1 MNTVRNWFQKCEDLM
16 KGVTHVSKQQKC
28 DKMENVL
35 EKIIENIVIIFLIKK
50 KKNIKKIQK

>member
-1 MNTVRNWFQKCEDLM
+1 M

-35 EKIIENIVIIFLIKK
+35 EKIIENIAIIFLIKK